1 MVNDALFAAG
11 YGAWFASNLRAV
23 HHSPCRTPGRLARHH
38 FTRGR
43 GLARVLLRQQRPGT
57 RLLTMNRANSLGV
70 KLVPGRV
77 VKVHRAVKMW
87 GGPAFERRWRMAL
100 PLAVFAVT
108 CFWVG
113 LWLELLRPGRGR
125 LRALFWKSPVQ

>member
-1 MVNDALFAAG
+1 
-11 YGAWFASNLRAV
+11 
-23 HHSPCRTPGRLARHH
+23 
-38 FTRGR
+38 
-43 GLARVLLRQQRPGT
+43 
-57 RLLTMNRANSLGV
+57 MNRANSLGV